1 MKEKINKIVSSKNF
15 HVYVVTVIILF
26 IIFVALVIS
35 LKYTVEG
42 EKDLPFD
49 LFKISVISS
58 TEGQNVQDEEHKW
71 NLSVSQN
78 NDIYLYIKKNDNYKD
93 TEVIKSIE
101 VENIKATR
109 TGEKGI
115 EKIYKP
121 DGSLQN
127 SFFSATSENEV
138 DKVEYIGDL
147 SSDIKNLKISNQGG
161 LVVFRYALNE
171 LGNYI
176 SDDDVEINH
185 NDLLKKI
192 DIKNE
197 DIQLKLS
204 FDLIINLD
212 SDKSYKS
219 TVELDLPVGNVID
232 EGVQSM
238 EYTDLSNIVFKRL

>member
-49 LFKISVISS
+49 LFKISAISS
-58 TEGQNVQDEEHKW
+58 VEGQNVQDEEHKW

-93 TEVIKSIE
+93 TEVIKSVE
-101 VENIKATR
+101 VENIKVTR

-238 EYTDLSNIVFKRL
+238 EYTDLLNIVFKRL

>member
-49 LFKISVISS
+49 LFKISAISS
-58 TEGQNVQDEEHKW
+58 VEGQNVQDEEHKW

-109 TGEKGI
+109 TGKKGI

-121 DGSLQN
+121 DSSLQN